1 MNTGITFFRKQLLEK
16 KKTFP
21 RYSLSYQIALAAT
34 DAILHLY
41 PNKKNII
48 LFLKSAREK
57 NFITNDDLENIKDQ
71 IQLFLKT
78 RRFDRET
85 ILKLIETEKFEL
97 QLFLNKPLKF
107 KSTNDE
113 LKWLR
118 KDHARLILILR
129 KEMGKI

>member
-16 KKTFP
+16 KKKFP